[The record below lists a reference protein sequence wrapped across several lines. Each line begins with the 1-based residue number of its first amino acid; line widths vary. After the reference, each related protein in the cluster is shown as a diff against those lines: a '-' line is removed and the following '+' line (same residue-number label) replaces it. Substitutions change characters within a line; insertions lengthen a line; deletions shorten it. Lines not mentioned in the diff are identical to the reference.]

1 MAEGPERKTDRRA
14 WKVDRLEYGQRGQK
28 GRGTGREMA
37 EGPGRKMARKEDR
50 QQGQEER
57 QTGRMS
63 EGPRV
68 NTD

>member
-1 MAEGPERKTDRRA
+1 
-14 WKVDRLEYGQRGQK
+14 
-28 GRGTGREMA
+28 MA

-50 QQGQEER
+50 KQGQEER
-57 QTGRMS
+57 QTGRIS